1 MFLFRTFVTMSRI
14 YIENRKVR
22 FEYHILE
29 TYIAGIVLQGTE
41 IKSIRN
47 GKISMND
54 SFCYFNDGELFIKNI
69 LISETKDAFTHSAKR
84 DRKLL
89 LKKRELN
96 KLSNSLVKGL
106 TILPYKV
113 FMNDKGIVKVEIVL
127 GRGKKLYDK
136 RETIKER
143 DISRELKKEY

>member
-1 MFLFRTFVTMSRI
+1 MGRT
-14 YIENRKVR
+14 YIENRKVK
-22 FEYHILE
+22 FEYHILD
-29 TYIAGIVLQGTE
+29 TYLAGIVLQGTE

-54 SFCYFNDGELFIKNI
+54 SFCYFNNGELYIKNI

-89 LKKRELN
+89 LKKKELN
-96 KLSNSLVKGL
+96 KLSDSLVKGL
-106 TILPYKV
+106 TILPYKI
-113 FMNDKGIVKVEIVL
+113 FMNDRGIVKLEIVL

-143 DISRELKKEY
+143 DINRELKKEY

>member
-1 MFLFRTFVTMSRI
+1 MGRT

-22 FEYHILE
+22 FEYHILD

-54 SFCYFNDGELFIKNI
+54 SFCYFNNGELYIKNI

-89 LKKRELN
+89 LKKKELN
-96 KLSNSLVKGL
+96 KLSDSLVKGL
-106 TILPYKV
+106 TILQYKI
-113 FMNDKGIVKVEIVL
+113 FMNDRGIVKLEIVL

-143 DISRELKKEY
+143 DINRELKKEY

>member
-1 MFLFRTFVTMSRI
+1 MGKI

-22 FEYHILE
+22 FEYHILD
-29 TYIAGIVLQGTE
+29 TYIAGVVLQGTE

-54 SFCYFNDGELFIKNI
+54 SFCYFNNGELFIKNI

-89 LKKRELN
+89 LKKKELN

-106 TILPYKV
+106 TILPYKI
-113 FMNDKGIVKVEIVL
+113 FMNDRGIVKMEIVL

>member
-1 MFLFRTFVTMSRI
+1 MGRT

-22 FEYHILE
+22 FEYHILD
-29 TYIAGIVLQGTE
+29 TYIAVIVLQGTE

-54 SFCYFNDGELFIKNI
+54 SFCYFNNGELYIKNI

-89 LKKRELN
+89 LKKKELN
-96 KLSNSLVKGL
+96 KLSDSLVKGL
-106 TILPYKV
+106 TILPYKI
-113 FMNDKGIVKVEIVL
+113 FMNDRGIVKLEIVL

-143 DISRELKKEY
+143 DINRELKKEY

>member
-1 MFLFRTFVTMSRI
+1 MGRT

-22 FEYHILE
+22 FEYHILD
-29 TYIAGIVLQGTE
+29 TYITGIVLQGTE

-54 SFCYFNDGELFIKNI
+54 SFCYFNNGELYIKNI

-89 LKKRELN
+89 LKKKELN
-96 KLSNSLVKGL
+96 KLSDSLVKGL
-106 TILPYKV
+106 TILPYKI
-113 FMNDKGIVKVEIVL
+113 FMNDRGIVKLEIVL

-143 DISRELKKEY
+143 DINRELKKEY

>member
-1 MFLFRTFVTMSRI
+1 MGRT

-69 LISETKDAFTHSAKR
+69 LISKTKDAFTHSAKR

-89 LKKRELN
+89 LKKKELN
-96 KLSNSLVKGL
+96 KLSNNLVKGL

-113 FMNDKGIVKVEIVL
+113 FMNEKGIVKVEIVL

>member
-1 MFLFRTFVTMSRI
+1 MGKV

-29 TYIAGIVLQGTE
+29 TYTAGIVLQGTE

-54 SFCYFNDGELFIKNI
+54 SFCYFNNGELFVKNI
-69 LISETKDAFTHSAKR
+69 LISETKDAFTHNAKR

-89 LKKRELN
+89 LKKKELN
-96 KLSNSLVKGL
+96 RLSNNLVKGF

-113 FMNDKGIVKVEIVL
+113 FMNDKGLVKVEIVL

-143 DISRELKKEY
+143 DIYRELKKEY

>member
-1 MFLFRTFVTMSRI
+1 MGKT

-22 FEYHILE
+22 FEYHILD
-29 TYIAGIVLQGTE
+29 TYIAGVVLQGTE

-54 SFCYFNDGELFIKNI
+54 SFCYFNNGELFIKNI

-89 LKKRELN
+89 LKKKELN
-96 KLSNSLVKGL
+96 KLSDSLVKGL
-106 TILPYKV
+106 TILPYKI
-113 FMNDKGIVKVEIVL
+113 FMNDRGIVKMEIVL

>member
-1 MFLFRTFVTMSRI
+1 MGRT

-22 FEYHILE
+22 FEYHILD
-29 TYIAGIVLQGTE
+29 TYIAGIVLHGTE

-54 SFCYFNDGELFIKNI
+54 SFCYFNNGELYIKNI

-89 LKKRELN
+89 LKKKELN
-96 KLSNSLVKGL
+96 KLSDSLVKGL
-106 TILPYKV
+106 TILPYKI
-113 FMNDKGIVKVEIVL
+113 FMNDRGIVKLEIVL

-143 DISRELKKEY
+143 DINRELKKEY

>member
-1 MFLFRTFVTMSRI
+1 MGRT

-22 FEYHILE
+22 FEYHILD

-54 SFCYFNDGELFIKNI
+54 SFCYFNNGELYIKNI

-89 LKKRELN
+89 LKKKELN
-96 KLSNSLVKGL
+96 KLSDSLVKGL
-106 TILPYKV
+106 TILPYKI
-113 FMNDKGIVKVEIVL
+113 FMNDRGIVKIEIVL

-143 DISRELKKEY
+143 DIKKELKKEY

>member
-1 MFLFRTFVTMSRI
+1 MGRT

-22 FEYHILE
+22 FEYHILD

-54 SFCYFNDGELFIKNI
+54 SFCYFNNGELYIKNI

-89 LKKRELN
+89 LKKKELN
-96 KLSNSLVKGL
+96 KLSDSLVKGL
-106 TILPYKV
+106 TILPYKI
-113 FMNDKGIVKVEIVL
+113 FMNDRGIVKLEIVL

-143 DISRELKKEY
+143 DINRELKKEY

>member
-1 MFLFRTFVTMSRI
+1 MGKT

-22 FEYHILE
+22 FEYHILD
-29 TYIAGIVLQGTE
+29 TYTAGVVLQGTE

-54 SFCYFNDGELFIKNI
+54 SFCYFNNGELFIKNI

-89 LKKRELN
+89 LKKKELN
-96 KLSNSLVKGL
+96 KLSTSLVKGL
-106 TILPYKV
+106 TILPYKI
-113 FMNDKGIVKVEIVL
+113 FMNDRGIVKMEIVL

>member
-1 MFLFRTFVTMSRI
+1 MGKT
-14 YIENRKVR
+14 YIENRKVK
-22 FEYHILE
+22 FEYHILD
-29 TYIAGIVLQGTE
+29 TYIAGVVLQGTE

-54 SFCYFNDGELFIKNI
+54 SFCYFNNGELFIKNI

-89 LKKRELN
+89 LKKKELN

-106 TILPYKV
+106 TILPYKI
-113 FMNDKGIVKVEIVL
+113 FMNDRGIVKMEIVL

>member
-1 MFLFRTFVTMSRI
+1 MGRT

-89 LKKRELN
+89 LKKKELN
-96 KLSNSLVKGL
+96 KLSNNLVKGL

-113 FMNDKGIVKVEIVL
+113 FMNEKGIVKVEIVL

>member
-1 MFLFRTFVTMSRI
+1 MGKT

-22 FEYHILE
+22 FEYHILD
-29 TYIAGIVLQGTE
+29 TYIAGVVLQGTE

-54 SFCYFNDGELFIKNI
+54 SFCYFNNGELFIKNI

-89 LKKRELN
+89 LKKKELN

-106 TILPYKV
+106 TILPYKI
-113 FMNDKGIVKVEIVL
+113 FMNDRGIVKMEIVL

>member
-1 MFLFRTFVTMSRI
+1 MSRI

>member
-1 MFLFRTFVTMSRI
+1 MGRT

-22 FEYHILE
+22 FEYHILD

-54 SFCYFNDGELFIKNI
+54 SFCYFNNGELYIKNI
-69 LISETKDAFTHSAKR
+69 LISETKDAFTHSDKR

-89 LKKRELN
+89 LKKKELN
-96 KLSNSLVKGL
+96 KLSDSLVKGL
-106 TILPYKV
+106 TILPYKI
-113 FMNDKGIVKVEIVL
+113 FMNDRGIVKLEIVL

-143 DISRELKKEY
+143 DINRELKKEY

>member
-1 MFLFRTFVTMSRI
+1 MGRT

-69 LISETKDAFTHSAKR
+69 LISETKDAFTR
-84 DRKLL
+84 
-89 LKKRELN
+89 
-96 KLSNSLVKGL
+96 
-106 TILPYKV
+106 
-113 FMNDKGIVKVEIVL
+113 
-127 GRGKKLYDK
+127 
-136 RETIKER
+136 
-143 DISRELKKEY
+143 

>member
-1 MFLFRTFVTMSRI
+1 MGRT
-14 YIENRKVR
+14 YIENRKVK
-22 FEYHILE
+22 FEYHILD

-54 SFCYFNDGELFIKNI
+54 SFCYFNNGELYIKNI

-89 LKKRELN
+89 LKKKELN
-96 KLSNSLVKGL
+96 KLSDSLVKGL
-106 TILPYKV
+106 TILPYKI
-113 FMNDKGIVKVEIVL
+113 FMNDRGIVKLEIVL

-143 DISRELKKEY
+143 DINRELKKEY

>member
-1 MFLFRTFVTMSRI
+1 MSKI
-14 YIENRKVR
+14 YVENRKVK

-29 TYIAGIVLQGTE
+29 TYTAGIVLKGTE

-47 GKISMND
+47 RKISMSD
-54 SFCYFNDGELFIKNI
+54 SYCYFNNGELFVKNI
-69 LISETKDAFTHSAKR
+69 LISETQDAFTHDSKR

-89 LKKRELN
+89 LKKKELYR
-96 KLSNSLVKGL
+96 LSNNLVKGL
-106 TILPYKV
+106 SILPYKI
-113 FMNDKGIVKVEIVL
+113 FMNDRGIVKVEIVL

>member
-1 MFLFRTFVTMSRI
+1 MGRT

-22 FEYHILE
+22 FEYHILD

-54 SFCYFNDGELFIKNI
+54 SFCYFNNGELYIKNI

-89 LKKRELN
+89 LKKKELN
-96 KLSNSLVKGL
+96 KLSDSLVKGL
-106 TILPYKV
+106 TILPYKI
-113 FMNDKGIVKVEIVL
+113 FMNDRGIVKIEIVL

-143 DISRELKKEY
+143 DINRELKKEY

>member
-1 MFLFRTFVTMSRI
+1 
-14 YIENRKVR
+14 
-22 FEYHILE
+22 
-29 TYIAGIVLQGTE
+29 
-41 IKSIRN
+41 
-47 GKISMND
+47 MND
-54 SFCYFNDGELFIKNI
+54 SFCYFNNGELFIKNI

-89 LKKRELN
+89 LKKKELN
-96 KLSNSLVKGL
+96 KLSDSLVKGL
-106 TILPYKV
+106 TILPYKI
-113 FMNDKGIVKVEIVL
+113 FMNDRGIVKMEIVL

>member
-1 MFLFRTFVTMSRI
+1 MGRT

-22 FEYHILE
+22 FEYHILD
-29 TYIAGIVLQGTE
+29 TYIAGVVLQGTE

-54 SFCYFNDGELFIKNI
+54 SFCYFNNGELFIKNI

-89 LKKRELN
+89 LKKKELN
-96 KLSNSLVKGL
+96 KLSDSLVKGL
-106 TILPYKV
+106 TILPYKI
-113 FMNDKGIVKVEIVL
+113 FMNDRGIVKMEIVL